1 MNSVDYTPVILAQI
15 TDLQMRITKQD
26 ATITALKAEIER
38 LTGRSINTNIE
49 SVVKTSIPLSNITN
63 MPNGN
68 NGNRRSPQSPTY
80 QVNNNNLYQNNS
92 QHHFAQQVNNSDRPR
107 RTRPQIAPTSN
118 EKKERP
124 TMNLSDILKSGEE
137 VTIKIRLP
145 SESGETMPVFT
156 KAMATFDGT
165 DLTVNSC
172 DLASSLVGFK
182 TSKPGEILYKFMDAL
197 KSSGHIKRT
206 FTIAPWRLCSVERD
220 GATKTL
226 EELRSA

>member
-26 ATITALKAEIER
+26 ATITALKAEVER

-63 MPNGN
+63 MANGN
-68 NGNRRSPQSPTY
+68 NRRSPQSPTY
-80 QVNNNNLYQNNS
+80 QVNHHNSYQNNS
-92 QHHFAQQVNNSDRPR
+92 QHYSAQQANNNDRPR
-107 RTRPQIAPTSN
+107 RTRPQIAPSSN

-145 SESGETMPVFT
+145 SESGETTPVFT

-172 DLASSLVGFK
+172 ELASSLVGFK
-182 TSKPGEILYKFMDAL
+182 TSKPGEILYKFMDEL
-197 KSSGHIKRT
+197 KNGGHIKRT

>member
-26 ATITALKAEIER
+26 ATITALKVEVER
-38 LTGRSINTNIE
+38 LTGRSINTNME

-63 MPNGN
+63 MVNGN

-80 QVNNNNLYQNNS
+80 HQNSHSHNSYQHNS
-92 QHHFAQQVNNSDRPR
+92 VQQVTNNDRPR

-124 TMNLSDILKSGEE
+124 TMNLSDILKAGEE

-145 SESGETMPVFT
+145 SESGESTPVFT

-182 TSKPGEILYKFMDAL
+182 TSKPGEILYKFMDEL
-197 KSSGHIKRT
+197 KNSGHIKRT

-220 GATKTL
+220 GTTKTL